1 MRTFTAFCVVSAI
14 VHFVLLLAVA
24 TPYQRQTAHGETMSV
39 ELVPASEAPTGES
52 AASADAPAQA
62 EARPKNEDATPD
74 FSKLRLSETPKA
86 PVEPKEAEQK
96 PVLPPPEQKQQTQQP
111 AQHAQGQQR
120 AQQPPASQPQQQQ
133 PQAMLP
139 QLAQRPEQQLPPP
152 QQQEDTPEPPK
163 ISPEM
168 TVETPADQYERL
180 SALMNI
186 PGTTFGPSSF
196 GTEAETKAKLTDE
209 EIAQFKAHLKT
220 CWKLPAGVKE
230 SDKVKVVIRIALR
243 PNGVLAAQPS
253 LLEAAASELGLP
265 VYKSGV
271 AALKACAPY
280 NMLPPEKYKE
290 WRVLDINFSPDE
302 MTRG

>member
-1 MRTFTAFCVVSAI
+1 MRTFTAFCLVSAI

-24 TPYQRQTAHGETMSV
+24 TPYQRQAAHGETMSV
-39 ELVPASEAPTGES
+39 ELVPASEAPGDG
-52 AASADAPAQA
+52 ANPADTPAQP
-62 EARPKNEDATPD
+62 EAKPKGEDATPD
-74 FSKLRLSETPKA
+74 FSKLSLSETPKA
-86 PVEPKEAEQK
+86 PVDQKQADQK
-96 PVLPPPEQKQQTQQP
+96 PPVPQPEQKQQAAPGSRGRQQSVQQQP
-111 AQHAQGQQR
+111 A
-120 AQQPPASQPQQQQ
+120 SQAQQQ

-139 QLAQRPEQQLPPP
+139 QLAQQTGPQPQP
-152 QQQEDTPEPPK
+152 QQDMPEPPK

-302 MTRG
+302 MARG

>member
-1 MRTFTAFCVVSAI
+1 
-14 VHFVLLLAVA
+14 
-24 TPYQRQTAHGETMSV
+24 
-39 ELVPASEAPTGES
+39 
-52 AASADAPAQA
+52 
-62 EARPKNEDATPD
+62 
-74 FSKLRLSETPKA
+74 
-86 PVEPKEAEQK
+86 
-96 PVLPPPEQKQQTQQP
+96 
-111 AQHAQGQQR
+111 
-120 AQQPPASQPQQQQ
+120 
-133 PQAMLP
+133 MLP
-139 QLAQRPEQQLPPP
+139 QLAQRAAPQQQLP

-186 PGTTFGPSSF
+186 PGTASGPSSF
-196 GTEAETKAKLTDE
+196 GTEADTKAKLTDD

-265 VYKSGV
+265 VYRSGV

-302 MTRG
+302 MARG